1 VRIDEILAAGPT
13 RSFEFFPPHT
23 DEEAG
28 VLHATMD
35 ALGPLEPS
43 FVSVTYRGA
52 DPSSRRTFD
61 LVARIQRE
69 GRLTVMAHV
78 VCAGHTRAELATL
91 LADYR
96 DAGVENLM
104 VLGGD
109 AVPGRPRG
117 ELAHAAQLVELAREV
132 GDFCVGV
139 AAHPAGHPH
148 SASRGDDRR
157 RLAEKL
163 DRADFAVTQFFFD
176 AAEWRSLVDELAALG
191 VAKPVVPGVMPVTSL
206 AAVPRMAEMGAPV
219 PRGLV
224 ERLEAAGAGPA
235 GARAVGV
242 AAAVDLGRALLADG
256 APGLHFYTLNRSSAT
271 REIHGALFA

>member
-1 VRIDEILAAGPT
+1 VRVDELLAAGPT
-13 RSFEFFPPHT
+13 RSFEFFPPRT

-35 ALGPLEPS
+35 ALAPLAPS

-61 LVARIQRE
+61 LVTRIQRE

-78 VCAGHTRAELATL
+78 VCAGHTRAELADL

-109 AVPGRPRG
+109 AAPGRPRG
-117 ELAHAAQLVELAREV
+117 ELAHAVELVELAREV

-139 AAHPAGHPH
+139 AAHPAVHPR
-148 SASRGDDRR
+148 SPTRDDDRR

-176 AAEWRSLVDELAALG
+176 AREWRNLVDELADLG
-191 VAKPVVPGVMPVTSL
+191 VTKPVVPGVMPVTSL
-206 AAVPRMAEMGAPV
+206 SAIPRMAEMGAPV
-219 PRGLV
+219 PRGLAR
-224 ERLEAAGAGPA
+224 RLEKVGADPA
-235 GARAVGV
+235 GVRAEGV
-242 AAAVDLGRALLADG
+242 AATIGLCRELLALG
-256 APGLHFYTLNRSSAT
+256 SPGLHFYTLNRSSAT
-271 REIHGALFA
+271 REIVELIS